1 MASGFGRLFTSP
13 TASSGRRYFHSASR
27 SSSSSSASSPRAPS
41 PSSSAAASTA
51 LGTGSDGRRALRR
64 RRLLVVGGG
73 VCGGGAGGERD
84 EIEGADAVD
93 AFRETGEGLGFET
106 MATGDAEEARRMVE
120 LSCRDEPLAVLVV
133 VLPAGVAPAVA
144 EAQRWQGLAQLVRQ
158 ETRQTFV
165 AVRDVDSTRFGSV
178 SAD

>member
-13 TASSGRRYFHSASR
+13 TASGQRRYFHS
-27 SSSSSSASSPRAPS
+27 SSSSSSSSSSYPRAQS
-41 PSSSAAASTA
+41 PSSSNAPA
-51 LGTGSDGRRALRR
+51 GGGGEGRRTLRR

-73 VCGGGAGGERD
+73 IGGGGAKGDGDEI
-84 EIEGADAVD
+84 EIEGAEAVD
-93 AFRETGEGLGFET
+93 AFRETAEGLGFET

-133 VLPAGVAPAVA
+133 VLPGELAPAVA
-144 EAQRWQGLAQLVRQ
+144 EAQRWQGLAQLARQ

-165 AVRDVDSTRFGSV
+165 AVRILNVVG
-178 SAD
+178 

>member
-27 SSSSSSASSPRAPS
+27 SSSSSSASN
-41 PSSSAAASTA
+41 A
-51 LGTGSDGRRALRR
+51 LGNGSDGRRALRR

-73 VCGGGAGGERD
+73 VSGGGAGGERD

-93 AFRETGEGLGFET
+93 SFRETSEGLGFET
-106 MATGDAEEARRMVE
+106 MATGDVEEARRMVE

-133 VLPAGVAPAVA
+133 VLPGGLAPAVA
-144 EAQRWQGLAQLVRQ
+144 EAQRWQGLAQLVRH

-165 AVRDVDSTRFGSV
+165 AVRGVDSIRFGSDSV
-178 SAD
+178 D